1 MNCQLAS
8 TNVFL
13 GGQMQW
19 DLIVSSMDS
28 TNLCVTDFHLSPI
41 SEYIDFQYNQD
52 SDLLNYKHLEN
63 VKRLYE
69 RLKGNF
75 FKNSYN
81 PKLSTL
87 YPTHFNNYDYPY
99 ENTYHCGVK
108 RMKYQRYGT
117 QFHAFCPLWIEDFD
131 VDTQDINI
139 YIRLYTLVEQTE
151 KDNTKVLTKK
161 TISSRKL
168 CLTECTGNRNYH
180 TKFSEY
186 LKEYLRLI
194 ETNDNVCSIDFLTK
208 ESWIRGVNV
217 EKGVTETKDT
227 SYLVNNILERE
238 RPLLEFNSMLTNQ
251 FSANKIV
258 ARQLFN
264 FNVCFNIYDIVP
276 VMLLKSIIDNLT
288 TVNIEVTAEIN
299 NKNSQVVNTLDFK
312 DFFTNHEYINRLQL
326 GEYRTNKEINCLDY
340 LQDNKCIDFIDK
352 NKISPQICH
361 WSLLDDSEYVFQL
374 YDGFAPIYADEKG
387 NITKTSHKYYN
398 MPDVWSN
405 INTNYNNS
413 YGWCNVTWNS
423 IDEIFADSSQLA
435 GKFYQL
441 LNYTEFKYG
450 QVFYANSLKYNT
462 TNLDKKDSIYVN
474 IIIDDN
480 KLKGVQ
486 GYNEWYNIKKN
497 ETSTDI
503 IMSCNLTQNYLTFV
517 VFNKKESFEILN
529 YKNFIQTDFTKDL
542 FIEEKNDNVINTIKY
557 LQEILKTL
565 EKPKIVFFNK
575 GLNIKSANRPDVE
588 TGSNSDVE
596 IEYTKKD
603 NINQYLIRYD
613 GKIRPCMISYNSKLY
628 NNYLY
633 YKLSDKSNELDVYNK
648 YIPTK
653 FPPLYPSLNYFAIK
667 KIEEIDFN
675 KPSLLPYIDDDSFT
689 DEDKLNNFKLNNLE
703 YSWYNHS
710 QIYSLRTNITFNIED
725 NIKDEDELITKIKK
739 QLGKIYNISNETE
752 TDEIIIEYIYKQ
764 YEVLYDWEYT
774 DFIKNNTNTNFDY
787 KYIYTIN
794 LNLK

>member
-19 DLIVSSMDS
+19 DLIVSSLDS
-28 TNLCVTDFHLSPI
+28 TSLCVKDFHLSPI

-87 YPTHFNNYDYPY
+87 YPTHFNDYDYPY

-139 YIRLYTLVEQTE
+139 YIRLYTLIEQTK
-151 KDNTKVLTKK
+151 KDGTTIQTKK
-161 TISSRKL
+161 TISSKKL
-168 CLTECTGNRNYH
+168 CLTKCEGNRNYH

-186 LKEYLRLI
+186 LKDYLKLI

-208 ESWIRGVNV
+208 ESWVRGVNV

-251 FSANKIV
+251 FSANKII

-276 VMLLKSIIDNLT
+276 IMLLKPIMDNLT
-288 TVNIEVTAEIN
+288 TLNIEVTAEIN
-299 NKNSQVVNTLDFK
+299 DKESQVVNTLDFK

-326 GEYRTNKEINCLDY
+326 GGYRTKEKINCLDY

-374 YDGFAPIYADEKG
+374 YDGFAPVYVNSDGSIIK
-387 NITKTSHKYYN
+387 NSHKYYN
-398 MPDVWSN
+398 MPDVWST

-413 YGWCNVTWNS
+413 YGWCNVIWNS
-423 IDEIFADSSQLA
+423 IENIDSTILE
-435 GKFYQL
+435 GKFNDL
-441 LNYTEFKYG
+441 IDYTEFKFG
-450 QVFYANSLKYNT
+450 QIFYANSLKYNT
-462 TNLDKKDSIYVN
+462 TSLSYIKNNPNDVDITSIYVN
-474 IIIDDN
+474 IIVDDGN
-480 KLKGVQ
+480 KLS
-486 GYNEWYNIKKN
+486 NIKTQTNWYKID
-497 ETSTDI
+497 ETIYCHLQDN
-503 IMSCNLTQNYLTFV
+503 CYLTFV
-517 VFNKKESFEILN
+517 VFDTEKSFKFLN
-529 YKNFIQTDFTKDL
+529 YKNFIQKDFHYIFGDIDQDL
-542 FIEEKNDNVINTIKY
+542 ENISSN
-557 LQEILKTL
+557 LQNILKTL
-565 EKPKIVFFNK
+565 EKPKIVLFNK

-633 YKLSDKSNELDVYNK
+633 YKLSDKPKELDVYNK

-667 KIEEIDFN
+667 KIEKIDFN
-675 KPSLLPYIDDDSFT
+675 KPSPSLLPHINDDSFT
-689 DEDKLNNFKLNNLE
+689 DNDKLNNLE
-703 YSWYNHS
+703 YSWYNYS
-710 QIYSLRTNITFNIED
+710 QVYSLKTNITFNIED
-725 NIKDEDELITKIKK
+725 NIKDEEELITKIKK
-739 QLGKIYNISNETE
+739 QLGKIYNISNV
-752 TDEIIIEYIYKQ
+752 IIIEYIYKQ

-774 DFIKNNTNTNFDY
+774 DFIKNNTNSNFDY
-787 KYIYTIN
+787 KYIYTIK